1 MMKAGATAGKTRAL
15 SFVLCCCCTESSAR
29 PSTSWSESVENAEK
43 LIDPKHLYIDHPAG
57 TANVQRYLAASGFA
71 IDLSLQSKEVVEQ
84 GAIFAPSVY
93 YFEPNVAMTGSK
105 SCPVFP
111 TPAYAAFGIDVDA
124 EPEDGDPYIGNGRR
138 HSDVIDE
145 HMATRQQGTL
155 HNLQFDALIEGA
167 GRECYDSFGVGRS
180 AADFHRHIAEVGHGN
195 VARHVNMTW
204 RISGVSRALTHEL
217 IRHTAGVAVSQRS
230 TRYVDEGDSCF
241 VMPPLAIVYAE
252 DSDRKAND
260 KRILQVVLHR
270 QHVEATRAYIAAF
283 NVAMSVLD
291 ESGLDKTS
299 ARKIARGT
307 VRSVLPM
314 NLETSLYW
322 TMNLQ
327 AFINTLF
334 QRMNEA
340 ADIEICRLFAC
351 LLDAVRTRS
360 RYLSVTMLPEVIR
373 KDNLGTCL
381 DLENCGFRKTPK
393 F

>member
-1 MMKAGATAGKTRAL
+1 METT
-15 SFVLCCCCTESSAR
+15 
-29 PSTSWSESVENAEK
+29 PVETP
-43 LIDPKHLYIDHPAG
+43 IDPKHLYIAHPAG
-57 TANVQRYLAASGFA
+57 TANVQRYLANAGFT
-71 IDLSLQSKEVVEQ
+71 INLSLQSKEVVEQ
-84 GAIFAPSVY
+84 GALFAPSVY
-93 YFEPNVAMTGSK
+93 YFEPDSNGST
-105 SCPVFP
+105 SRPVFP
-111 TPAYAAFGIDVDA
+111 PPEYAAFGLDVN
-124 EPEDGDPYIGNGRR
+124 EEDGDSYFGGGRC
-138 HSDVIDE
+138 HSDVIDDL
-145 HMATRQQGTL
+145 MATRQQGTM
-155 HNLQFDALIEGA
+155 HNLQFDHIIEGA

-260 KRILQVVLHR
+260 KRILQAMLHR
-270 QHVEATRAYIAAF
+270 QHVEATRTYLAAL
-283 NVAMSVLD
+283 NVAMSVL
-291 ESGLDKTS
+291 EGSGLSKTA
-299 ARKIARGT
+299 ARKVARGT
-307 VRSVLPM
+307 VRSILPM

-327 AFINTLF
+327 AFVNTLF
-334 QRMNEA
+334 QRMA
-340 ADIEICRLFAC
+340 DGADIEICRLFSC
-351 LLDAVRTRS
+351 LLDTVRTRS
-360 RYLSVTMLPEVIR
+360 AYLSPEMLPEIIR
-373 KDNLGTCL
+373 EDNLGTCL